1 MAKPNTLELCRVHLF
16 DDKHELMK
24 KGIPEMLIER
34 IIRLRAT
41 YTFWLEH
48 PRKKDT
54 EIRDFLL
61 KFDINKSAAY
71 DDISILKILLGD
83 MAETSKAWHRFRF
96 NAMIQNA
103 YDVAE
108 RKSNPKAMASAAGL
122 YAKYNQLDREDAFKI
137 PWDEII
143 PQRFEP
149 TSDPTVIGIKPIPN
163 IKEKIKAL
171 KEKYLNDIEEITY
184 EEIDFDE
191 EALFSAPMDIE
202 KS

>member
-24 KGIPEMLIER
+24 KGVPEMLIER

-48 PRKKDT
+48 PRKKDA

-71 DDISILKILLGD
+71 DDISVLKILLGD

-108 RKSNPKAMASAAGL
+108 RKQNPKAMASAAGL

>member
-1 MAKPNTLELCRVHLF
+1 MARPNTLELCRLYLF
-16 DDKHELMK
+16 DDKTELAK
-24 KGIPEMLIER
+24 KGIPDILVER

-61 KFDINKSAAY
+61 NFGINKSAAY

-83 MAETSKAWHRFRF
+83 MTETSKAFHRFRF

-103 YDVAE
+103 YNLAE
-108 RKSNPKAMASAAGL
+108 RKKNDKGMSAAAGL
-122 YAKYNQLDREDAFKI
+122 YAKYNQLDKEDAFKI
-137 PWDEII
+137 PWDEIV

-149 TSDPTVIGIKPIPN
+149 TSDPSVIGIKPVPN
-163 IKEKIKAL
+163 IQEKIKSL
-171 KEKYLNDIEEITY
+171 KEKYFNDIEDITY
-184 EEIDFDE
+184 ENVDFDE
-191 EALFSAPMDIE
+191 EALFSAPMNMD
-202 KS
+202 KT